1 MASVNRHSLRL
12 LNDPF
17 LLLAVRHRMK
27 GISKDD
33 IWAVN
38 TTGDKAKAPNIAAAT
53 ACSGGSTGSSQTE
66 VSPSLPRPGSYGD
79 LETGPQEL
87 PDEILLG

>member
-1 MASVNRHSLRL
+1 MSALKEKYTGRLRSPRP
-12 LNDPF
+12 DE
-17 LLLAVRHRMK
+17 VR
-27 GISKDD
+27 
-33 IWAVN
+33 
-38 TTGDKAKAPNIAAAT
+38 KAKAPNIAAAT